1 MKKTDSQILLN
12 KSIEIILK
20 CDDVHLV
27 FNEIIKKKYKLSDI
41 GISTRVVSHWRKS
54 NLLFEEEE
62 KSSKNTMAR
71 FTLSEIFWLKTIEKL
86 RKFGVSIA
94 TILSLKQSIK
104 KENAFNEV
112 ENNLEEL
119 SEMLKKQHPKERE
132 IIEGY
137 ISRIQKRGFKSIFE
151 DINSISSFDIPLLY
165 ALLTRSSTG
174 LLITDEEEVIL
185 WMENLQEFIPRFRQ
199 YVNGTH
205 IYISFNKLL
214 AELGLNQELKNENIY
229 TEQEQEIIN
238 QIREEKVVSVK
249 VILKQQKP
257 KSTQVEYVVDDKLS
271 MVDLF
276 LKHNKDEITFSPKNG
291 KKRKIIITKH
301 NKL

>member
-12 KSIEIILK
+12 KSIKIILK
-20 CDDVHLV
+20 CEDVHLV

-104 KENAFNEV
+104 KEKAFNEV

-119 SEMLKKQHPKERE
+119 SEMLKKQHPKDRE
-132 IIEGY
+132 VIEGY
-137 ISRIQKRGFKSIFE
+137 INRIQKRGFKSIFE
-151 DINSISSFDIPLLY
+151 DINSISSFDILLLY
-165 ALLTRSSTG
+165 ALLTRGSTG

-185 WMENLQEFIPRFRQ
+185 WMENLQEFMPRFRQ

-205 IYISFNKLL
+205 IYISFNKIL

-271 MVDLF
+271 MVDLY
-276 LKHNKDEITFSPKNG
+276 LKHKKDEIKFSPENG
-291 KKRKIIITKH
+291 EKRKVIITKH

>member
-1 MKKTDSQILLN
+1 MKKTDSKILID
-12 KSIEIILK
+12 KSIEVLLK
-20 CDDVHLV
+20 CEDIHLV
-27 FNEIIKKKYKLSDI
+27 FSEIIKKKYKLSDI

-54 NLLFEEEE
+54 NLLFEEEQ

-94 TILSLKQSIK
+94 TILPLKQSIK
-104 KENAFNEV
+104 KENAFNVV
-112 ENNLEEL
+112 ENNLDEL
-119 SEMLKKQHPKERE
+119 SKILKKQKPKERKL
-132 IIEGY
+132 IEEY
-137 ISRIQKRGFKSIFE
+137 ISNIQKRGFHSIFE
-151 DINSISSFDIPLLY
+151 DIKSISSFDILLLY

-174 LLITDEEEVIL
+174 LLITDEDDVIL
-185 WMENLQEFIPRFRQ
+185 WMEDLQEFIPRLRQ
-199 YVNGTH
+199 CVNGTH
-205 IYISFNKLL
+205 IYISFNKIL

-257 KSTQVEYVVDDKLS
+257 KSTQVEYVVDDKLN
-271 MVDLF
+271 MVDLY
-276 LKHNKDEITFSPKNG
+276 LKHKKDEIKFSPENG
-291 KKRKIIITKH
+291 EKRKVIITKH